1 MNTDKPGA
9 PYYQRSVEETLASV
23 QSSPEG
29 ISGTEAATRLQQYV
43 ENALPQK
50 PGKPAWLRFIAH
62 FNDVLIYVL
71 LAAALLK
78 AVMGHWIDMSV
89 ILAVPVVPVDPQTQA
104 VERESAPAAEEQAQ
118 ASPFAA
124 LAGLKSK
131 Q

>member
-29 ISGTEAATRLQQYV
+29 ISGTEAATRLQQYG

-62 FNDVLIYVL
+62 FKRCADLRP
-71 LAAALLK
+71 A
-78 AVMGHWIDMSV
+78 GGSV
-89 ILAVPVVPVDPQTQA
+89 
-104 VERESAPAAEEQAQ
+104 AQ
-118 ASPFAA
+118 GGDGPIGSTWR
-124 LAGLKSK
+124 
-131 Q
+131 

>member
-29 ISGTEAATRLQQYV
+29 ISGTEAATRLQQYG

-71 LAAALLK
+71 LA
-78 AVMGHWIDMSV
+78 GSV
-89 ILAVPVVPVDPQTQA
+89 AQGGDGPLDRHGGDPRRGGGQCA
-104 VERESAPAAEEQAQ
+104 DRLHSGE
-118 ASPFAA
+118 
-124 LAGLKSK
+124 
-131 Q
+131 